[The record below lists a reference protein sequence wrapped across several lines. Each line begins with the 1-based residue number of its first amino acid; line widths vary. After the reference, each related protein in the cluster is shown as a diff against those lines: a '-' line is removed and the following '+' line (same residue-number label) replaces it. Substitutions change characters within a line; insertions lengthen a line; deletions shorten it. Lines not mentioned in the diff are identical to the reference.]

1 MVHQPITTTIAG
13 VSSRRKFLVL
23 GICCMSLLIVSID
36 TTIINVALP
45 SISADL
51 GAPISGL
58 QWTIDAYVVV
68 LASFLL
74 VSGSTADRVG
84 RRRTFQTG
92 LAIFVS
98 GSLLCSLAPS
108 VGWLIAFRMVQALG
122 GSMLNPVA
130 MSIIT
135 NVFTEPRERARAI
148 GIWGGVS
155 GIGIGLGPL
164 VGGMLVEFVNWRA
177 IFWTNLPIGAVALT
191 AAALFVP
198 ESRSPRPRRFDPL
211 GQLAMVVL
219 LASCIYAIIEAPR
232 AGWLS
237 VQTLSLF
244 ALGAVALTTLL
255 IHEPRRTD
263 PLIELRFFRSMPFS
277 GATLVAI
284 TAFGAFAGFLFLNTL
299 YLQTV
304 RGLSPLQAGL
314 CTLPLGLSVL
324 ICSPISGRVVGR
336 YGPRPSLLLAGTMI
350 CMAAIMLLFV
360 TADTALVFVLAS
372 YLAFGVGQGVV
383 NAPITNT
390 TVSGMPRS
398 HAGVAAAVATT
409 SRNIGT
415 SLGVAVVG
423 SILSSHI
430 SGIIAADF
438 IAASR
443 PALWVIVGFG
453 LTVFVVGGATT
464 TATARRTT
472 ARIAHLFPEGESAG
486 ALGGDLGDAGGRAR
500 RIQVHAAGNQRR

>member
-1 MVHQPITTTIAG
+1 MG
-13 VSSRRKFLVL
+13 LSRRRKFLVL
-23 GICCMSLLIVSID
+23 GICCMSLLIVSMD

-45 SISADL
+45 SISEDFD
-51 GAPISGL
+51 APISGL

-74 VSGSTADRVG
+74 LSGSTADRVG

-92 LAIFVS
+92 LTIFVA

-108 VGWLIAFRMVQALG
+108 VEWLVAFRMVQALG

-148 GIWGGVS
+148 GIWGGVL

-164 VGGMLVEFVNWRA
+164 VGGILVEFIDWRA
-177 IFWTNLPIGAVALT
+177 IFWINLPIGVLALT
-191 AAALFVP
+191 AATLFVP
-198 ESRSPRPRRFDPL
+198 ESRSPHPRRFDPL

-219 LASCIYAIIEAPR
+219 LASCIYAIIEAPN
-232 AGWLS
+232 AGWGS
-237 VQTLSLF
+237 AQTLSLF
-244 ALGAVALTTLL
+244 ALAAAALTVLL

-263 PLIELRFFRSMPFS
+263 PLIELRFFRSAPFS
-277 GATLVAI
+277 GATLIAI
-284 TAFGAFAGFLFLNTL
+284 CAFGAFGGFLFMNTL
-299 YLQTV
+299 YLQV
-304 RGLSPLQAGL
+304 IRGLSPMQAGL
-314 CTLPLGLSVL
+314 CTVPLGLTVL

-336 YGPRPSLLLAGTMI
+336 HGPRPSLLLAGTMI
-350 CMAAIMLLFV
+350 SLGAIMLLFV
-360 TADTALVFVLAS
+360 NADTALIYVLAS

-390 TVSGMPRS
+390 AVSGMPRS

-415 SLGVAVVG
+415 SLGVAIVG

-430 SGIIAADF
+430 SGMIAADF
-438 IAASR
+438 VAASR

-453 LTVFVVGGATT
+453 LTVLVVGAATT
-464 TATARRTT
+464 TSKARRTT
-472 ARIAHLFPEGESAG
+472 ERIAHLFPEGESAG
-486 ALGGDLGDAGGRAR
+486 SLGRDLGDAGGRPHR
-500 RIQVHAAGNQRR
+500 VEIHAAADQRR